1 MYLVDIG
8 PIIAIVVGSVSLL
21 TLAFV
26 AWQTRLTHKSVQM
39 AQRTTEISDLPKAS
53 AVIEVKNYLNKW
65 KTELDQVITDEKY
78 IKAQVQAADTT
89 LGKKYGLTTPKG
101 LIIKPVYDSLPPWL
115 QIICISA
122 AQCYYDCKGRAL
134 LLSSND
140 FNTEAKLGLLSEIVD
155 LATAN
160 ASRIKKMLSYIEK
173 MVPEWYLNCPA
184 SIQDDRFMD
193 R

>member
-1 MYLVDIG
+1 MDIG
-8 PIIAIVVGSVSLL
+8 TIIAIVVGSVSLL

-39 AQRTTEISDLPKAS
+39 AQRTVEISDLPKAS
-53 AVIEVKNYLNKW
+53 AVIEVQYYLNKW
-65 KTELDQVITDEKY
+65 KTELEQIITDKNY
-78 IKAQVQAADTT
+78 IRAQVRAADTT
-89 LGKKYGLTTPKG
+89 LGKRYGLTTPKG

-115 QIICISA
+115 QIICMSA
-122 AQCYYDCKGRAL
+122 AQYYYDCKGRAL

-140 FNTEAKLGLLSEIVD
+140 FDTETKVGFLSEIVD
-155 LATAN
+155 LARAN
-160 ASRIKKMLSYIEK
+160 VSRIKKMLSYIEK